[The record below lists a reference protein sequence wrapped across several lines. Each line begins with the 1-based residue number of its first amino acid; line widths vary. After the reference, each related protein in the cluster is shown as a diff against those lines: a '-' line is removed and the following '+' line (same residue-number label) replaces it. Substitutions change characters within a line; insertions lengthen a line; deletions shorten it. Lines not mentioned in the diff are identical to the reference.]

1 MNKKPSN
8 PKDVIGSAKLD
19 LGLVPDSLVVNAATA
34 FFEGAAKYGRY
45 NWRIAGV
52 RASIYHAAVRR
63 HIAAWWNGEDR
74 GAATRV
80 HHLDNAIACLAI
92 IRDAELYGVLNDD
105 RPPSPDRATMSQLID
120 AKAALVA
127 SLRETFK
134 RENPKQYTIEDTP
147 G

>member
-8 PKDVIGSAKLD
+8 PKDVIGSTKVD

-34 FFEGAAKYGRY
+34 FVEGATKYGRY

-52 RASIYHAAVRR
+52 RASVYHAALRR
-63 HIAAWWNGEDR
+63 HVAAWWNGEDC
-74 GAATRV
+74 GTQTLV

-92 IRDAELYGVLNDD
+92 IRDAELYGMLNDD
-105 RPPSPDRATMSQLID
+105 RPPSPDRHAMSQLID
-120 AKAALVA
+120 DQADLVA
-127 SLRETFK
+127 HLRETFK